1 MMTRQ
6 EESNEFWLLTQGILQ
21 DAKVDT
27 DEARVIKR
35 WLEEHQKGDEFAKL
49 ILRLDKF
56 LMDGFVD
63 RFESRDV
70 IDSIAFVLRTL
81 RTSSQQGA

>member
-6 EESNEFWLLTQGILQ
+6 EEAAEFWLLTQGILQ
-21 DAKVDT
+21 DARVDSE
-27 DEARVIKR
+27 EARVIKR
-35 WLEEHQKGDEFAKL
+35 WLEEHQRDGEFAKL

-70 IDSIAFVLRTL
+70 IDSIAFILRTL
-81 RTSSQQGA
+81 RTSAQA

>member
-6 EESNEFWLLTQGILQ
+6 EEAAEFWLLTQGILQ
-21 DAKVDT
+21 DARVDAE
-27 DEARVIKR
+27 EARVIKR
-35 WLEEHQKGDEFAKL
+35 WLEEHQKEGEFAKL

-70 IDSIAFVLRTL
+70 IDSIAFILRTL
-81 RTSSQQGA
+81 RTAPQA